1 MDKTSS
7 RYARFCRYI
16 LKKKYRVLFR
26 CQLAVLTE
34 NNNDKLA
41 ICYQCRYTF
50 CRNCKEIFHSQ
61 TICPKDY
68 IIEQLRLEKEK
79 ERIRIQKER
88 EEALIQLAK
97 NEQEKKSLNERNLVR
112 DKYRHIVIK
121 LCEKDAL
128 LEEILNAERM
138 ESLNTQHCPQ
148 CHVRIE
154 KNGGCSHMHCSRCDY
169 DFTWRTIPQ
178 SQNSKNTLLL
188 NNSTEIE
195 SVKEELNKT
204 VNIGLEEII

>member
-1 MDKTSS
+1 M
-7 RYARFCRYI
+7 
-16 LKKKYRVLFR
+16 
-26 CQLAVLTE
+26 
-34 NNNDKLA
+34 
-41 ICYQCRYTF
+41 
-50 CRNCKEIFHSQ
+50 
-61 TICPKDY
+61 CPKDY
-68 IIEQLRLEKEK
+68 IIEQLKIQKEK
-79 ERIRIQKER
+79 QRQRIEKER
-88 EEALIQLAK
+88 EEALAQIQK
-97 NEQEKKSLNERNLVR
+97 IENEKKSSAERKIV
-112 DKYRHIVIK
+112 KEQYRQIVIK
-121 LCEKDAL
+121 LSEEDSL
-128 LEEILNAERM
+128 LEEILNAEKI
-138 ESLNTQHCPQ
+138 ESLNTQYCPK